1 MHAGLRVVAAAVSSG
16 RIHFSRL
23 LPPGSARV
31 SSRAAGATTSRRR
44 GLFLDLLTSCSS
56 NETKIV
62 SARRGNQHARRA
74 RYPEPLLLNYV
85 AALAWLRCG
94 MQYSSPLRATRNSRF
109 GSLTS
114 VAPQIAHRCKAS
126 TSASRVCISN
136 RRRRVVTS
144 RR

>member
-1 MHAGLRVVAAAVSSG
+1 MRGAFLSAITLVCACRNYGQANEGNLYRRVARA
-16 RIHFSRL
+16 SRVL
-23 LPPGSARV
+23 
-31 SSRAAGATTSRRR
+31 ATTSRRR

-109 GSLTS
+109 GWRAT
-114 VAPQIAHRCKAS
+114 VRN
-126 TSASRVCISN
+126 TASRI
-136 RRRRVVTS
+136 
-144 RR
+144 

>member
-1 MHAGLRVVAAAVSSG
+1 MRGAFLSAITLVCACRNYGQANEGKLYRRVARA
-16 RIHFSRL
+16 SRVL
-23 LPPGSARV
+23 
-31 SSRAAGATTSRRR
+31 ATTSRRR

-62 SARRGNQHARRA
+62 SARRA

-109 GSLTS
+109 GSLT
-114 VAPQIAHRCKAS
+114 
-126 TSASRVCISN
+126 
-136 RRRRVVTS
+136 
-144 RR
+144 